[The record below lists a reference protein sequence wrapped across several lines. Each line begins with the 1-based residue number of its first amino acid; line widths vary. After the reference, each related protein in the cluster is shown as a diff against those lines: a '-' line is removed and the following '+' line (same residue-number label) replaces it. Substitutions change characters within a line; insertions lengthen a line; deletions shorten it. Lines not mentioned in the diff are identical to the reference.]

1 MLPVRLINTADCY
14 NLVLHLRFVSG
25 SLTEINWSVAAS
37 CGLMLPVTSDL
48 FGGFYWS
55 CARFTALLGFICPGE
70 NRGENTHLLHLN
82 TQCSTQHN
90 TQVHWWE
97 GLICD
102 ESIIAHR
109 YWPCVHFTFE
119 YMVSFVKVLLKS
131 RARLYELIVRKVQGS
146 ETFNSV
152 IKALLQT
159 THKETY

>member
-55 CARFTALLGFICPGE
+55 CALFTALLGFICPGE
-70 NRGENTHLLHLN
+70 NRGENAHLLHLN

-90 TQVHWWE
+90 TTHRFTDERVSYQDNVTNPSSLTDTGPACTLYLNTWFLLSRYCWSPELDYMSLLWE
-97 GLICD
+97 RFRGLK
-102 ESIIAHR
+102 HL
-109 YWPCVHFTFE
+109 T
-119 YMVSFVKVLLKS
+119 VL
-131 RARLYELIVRKVQGS
+131 
-146 ETFNSV
+146 
-152 IKALLQT
+152 
-159 THKETY
+159 